1 MRKLLVVVWV
11 LLPILAGAYH
21 FGPGQEKVH
30 LDEVGKLVAEAEH
43 FVDEMAWQAAQEKY
57 EEAMELLPED
67 RVASRRRMRL
77 EIAKLQMLNKQLPE
91 AHDTLVAMR
100 DELLSDE
107 LLSDENVDQVVDQ
120 VVDQELLNEVQAAY
134 ANSKYYMTWLMR
146 LEGHVEEVWK
156 PEIETS
162 RQVFRQLAE
171 AARAAGDDKAA
182 KRYTEDLEASIKLAR
197 MDLEELQGLPL
208 PSQ

>member
-1 MRKLLVVVWV
+1 MRKLLVVVWL

-21 FGPGQEKVH
+21 FGPGQQQVH
-30 LDEVGKLVAEAEH
+30 LDEVDKLVAEAEH
-43 FVDEMAWQAAQEKY
+43 FIDEMAWQAAQEKF
-57 EEAMELLPED
+57 EAALELLPDE
-67 RVASRRRMRL
+67 RVATQRRLRL

-91 AHDTLVAMR
+91 AHDTLVAMK
-100 DELLSDE
+100 DELLGDDE
-107 LLSDENVDQVVDQ
+107 VDQK
-120 VVDQELLNEVQAAY
+120 LLNEVQAAY

-146 LEGHVEEVWK
+146 LEGHLEEVWK

-162 RQVFRQLAE
+162 RQVYRQLAE
-171 AARAAGDDKAA
+171 AARAAGDEKAA

>member
-1 MRKLLVVVWV
+1 MRKLLVVVWL

-21 FGPGQEKVH
+21 FGPGQLQVH
-30 LDEVGKLVAEAEH
+30 LDEVDKLVAEAEH
-43 FVDEMAWQAAQEKY
+43 FIDEMAWQAAQEKY
-57 EEAMELLPED
+57 EAALELLPDE
-67 RVASRRRMRL
+67 RVATQRRLRL

-91 AHDTLVAMR
+91 AHDTLVAMK
-100 DELLSDE
+100 DELLGD
-107 LLSDENVDQVVDQ
+107 DAVDQK
-120 VVDQELLNEVQAAY
+120 LLNEVQAAY

-146 LEGHVEEVWK
+146 LEGHLEEVWK

-162 RQVFRQLAE
+162 RQVYRQLAE
-171 AARAAGDDKAA
+171 AARAEGDEKAA

-197 MDLEELQGLPL
+197 MNLEELQGLPL

>member
-1 MRKLLVVVWV
+1 MRKLLVVVWL

-21 FGPGQEKVH
+21 FGPGQQQVH
-30 LDEVGKLVAEAEH
+30 LDEVDKLVAEAEH
-43 FVDEMAWQAAQEKY
+43 FIDEMAWQAAQEKY
-57 EEAMELLPED
+57 EAALELLPDE
-67 RVASRRRMRL
+67 RVATQRRLRL

-91 AHDTLVAMR
+91 AHDALVAMK
-100 DELLSDE
+100 DELLGDDE
-107 LLSDENVDQVVDQ
+107 VDQK
-120 VVDQELLNEVQAAY
+120 LMNEVQAAY

-146 LEGHVEEVWK
+146 LEGHLEEVWK

-162 RQVFRQLAE
+162 RQVYRQLAE
-171 AARAAGDDKAA
+171 AARAEGDEEAA

-197 MDLEELQGLPL
+197 MNLEELQGLPL